1 MSEAKSK
8 EKILLKKFLLI
19 NFGLTFL
26 FGVFLFFAKRKELDL
41 QNFAILQ
48 MYIPAFAAITTLL
61 TSGIALERT
70 TKRTY
75 ISYIIITGLMMI
87 NSIVGLWIDNFL
99 ITNLL
104 VIITSIIFL
113 VFIAREKQ
121 WKRKIANLNLYS
133 LKSVLVVT
141 GIFLIIYFLRVFLG
155 LALEGDFDSFFNLFT
170 GQKLIFVL
178 MTLIS
183 FPLSFLP
190 FFGEEYGWR
199 YFLQPLL
206 QKKFGMRKGLIF
218 LGIIWGIWHLPL
230 NLFFYAEEGSQLMSL
245 VNQIFICIAYSIFF
259 GYAYTKTKS
268 IWSVVLIHY
277 LNNNLILLFTDNF
290 DPNIIQNQELTW
302 KAVLISGGIS
312 LILFGI
318 FVLSKY
324 SKDRKYLIKTPLER
338 MNDGKEEGDENEE
351 I

>member
-19 NFGLTFL
+19 NFGVTFL
-26 FGVFLFFAKRKELDL
+26 FGMFLFLAKRKELDL

-61 TSGIALERT
+61 TSGIALEKT

-75 ISYIIITGLMMI
+75 MSYIIITGLMMI

-133 LKSVLVVT
+133 LKSVLMVT

-170 GQKLIFVL
+170 GQKLVFVL

-206 QKKFGMRKGLIF
+206 QKKFGMRTGLIF
-218 LGIIWGIWHLPL
+218 LGIIWGLWHLPL

-277 LNNNLILLFTDNF
+277 LNKNLILLFTDNF

-302 KAVLISGGIS
+302 NAVLISGGIS

-318 FVLSKY
+318 FILSKY
-324 SKDRKYLIKTPLER
+324 SKDRKYLVKTPLER
-338 MNDGKEEGDENEE
+338 INEVKEQGDENEE